1 MAEDYLH
8 RGKKYVKQGTVKID
22 KTIRI
27 KLWIWRIVYAV
38 IFFAIV
44 GTGGYITMK
53 VIDKPIYYNGEWITT
68 AGNDHHSLNE
78 GDKVLVGPEEYTLSS
93 SIGYLT
99 KSTPVSEMKIVGLP
113 NSIVA
118 LGNKTKIGNDE
129 YVAECISGGCEAG
142 QYVSINY
149 KQVLYKKNNK

>member
-27 KLWIWRIVYAV
+27 KLWFWRIVYAV

-53 VIDKPIYYNGEWITT
+53 VIDKPIYYNGE
-68 AGNDHHSLNE
+68 
-78 GDKVLVGPEEYTLSS
+78 
-93 SIGYLT
+93 
-99 KSTPVSEMKIVGLP
+99 
-113 NSIVA
+113 
-118 LGNKTKIGNDE
+118 
-129 YVAECISGGCEAG
+129 
-142 QYVSINY
+142 
-149 KQVLYKKNNK
+149 